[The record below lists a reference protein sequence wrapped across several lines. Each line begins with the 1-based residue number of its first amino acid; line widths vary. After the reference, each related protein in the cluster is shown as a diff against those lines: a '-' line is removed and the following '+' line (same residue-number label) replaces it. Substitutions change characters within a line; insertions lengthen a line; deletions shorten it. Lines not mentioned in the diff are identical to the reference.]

1 MTMKNLIRR
10 TFHLVLTFFALIS
23 PALSQS
29 KTGTTVGQFL
39 LIEPSAR
46 ITAMGNAGVTIFD
59 EASSAYYNPAALGHI
74 LGSDVQFT
82 HSMWLV
88 GISYDYAI
96 ASLRVSQTS
105 SLSLAVTSLNS
116 GEIAVRTVEQP
127 LGTGERYTVSNTAI
141 GLGYGQRITDRF
153 SAGIQVNYIQE
164 TIWHTSLTAFGV
176 NFGTLYQ
183 ISADG
188 MQLGASISNFG
199 TRAKYSGRDLRIR
212 YDFDATRYGDNSSLP
227 GDLLTDEFPLPVV
240 FRVGFGYPIVIN
252 EDNSIRAAIDA
263 FHPSDNSES
272 ISFGG
277 EYLFMKTFAVRAGY
291 QHLFEKDSELGLTAG
306 AGVNYEMS
314 PYTIHFDYAWA
325 AHGRLG
331 DTQRFTLG
339 VLF

>member
-1 MTMKNLIRR
+1 MKNVNQRTVFILLPLIAAMS
-10 TFHLVLTFFALIS
+10 V
-23 PALSQS
+23 ALSQS
-29 KTGTTVGQFL
+29 KTGTTIGQFL

-59 EASSAYYNPAALGHI
+59 EASSAYYNPAALGHMAT
-74 LGSDVQFT
+74 SDVQFT
-82 HSMWLV
+82 HSVWLV
-88 GISYDYAI
+88 DIAYDYAI
-96 ASLRVSQTS
+96 ASARISQTS
-105 SLSLAVTSLNS
+105 SLALSITSLNS

-141 GLGYGQRITDRF
+141 GVGYGQRITDRF
-153 SAGIQVNYIQE
+153 SAGFQINYIQE
-164 TIWHTSLTAFGV
+164 TVWHSSLTAFGV

-199 TRAKYSGRDLRIR
+199 TRAKYSGRDLRVR
-212 YDFDATRYGDNSSLP
+212 YDYDATRYGDNSSIPAELFV
-227 GDLLTDEFPLPVV
+227 DEFSLPVV
-240 FRVGFGYPIVIN
+240 FRVGFGYPITFN
-252 EDNSIRAAIDA
+252 DDNILHVVVDA

-272 ISFGG
+272 VSLGG
-277 EYLFMKTFAVRAGY
+277 EYLFMKTFALRGGY
-291 QHLFEKDSELGLTAG
+291 QRLLEKDSELGLTVG

-314 PYTIHFDYAWA
+314 PYDIHFDYAWA

-339 VLF
+339 VSF

>member
-1 MTMKNLIRR
+1 MKNLIRR
-10 TFHLVLTFFALIS
+10 FFHIALTFLALIS
-23 PALSQS
+23 SALSQS

-59 EASSAYYNPAALGHI
+59 EASSAFYNPAALGHMAT
-74 LGSDVQFT
+74 SDVQFT

-88 GISYDYAI
+88 GIAYDYAI
-96 ASLRVSQTS
+96 ASARISQTS
-105 SLSLAVTSLNS
+105 SLALSITSLNS

-141 GLGYGQRITDRF
+141 GIGYGQRITDRF
-153 SAGIQVNYIQE
+153 SAGIQCNYIQE
-164 TIWHTSLTAFGV
+164 TIWHTGLSAFGV

-199 TRAKYSGRDLRIR
+199 PRAKYSGRDLRVR
-212 YDFDATRYGDNSSLP
+212 YDYDATRYGDNSGIPAELYV
-227 GDLLTDEFPLPVV
+227 DEFSLPVV
-240 FRVGFGYPIVIN
+240 FRVGFGYPIN
-252 EDNSIRAAIDA
+252 LNDDNILHVAIDA

-272 ISFGG
+272 VSFGG
-277 EYLFMKTFAVRAGY
+277 EYLFMETFALRGGY
-291 QHLFEKDSELGLTAG
+291 QRLFEKDSELGLTAG

-314 PYTIHFDYAWA
+314 PYAIHIDYAWA

-339 VLF
+339 VSF

>member
-1 MTMKNLIRR
+1 MTVMP
-10 TFHLVLTFFALIS
+10 V
-23 PALSQS
+23 ALSQS

-59 EASSAYYNPAALGHI
+59 EASSAYYNPAALGRMPT
-74 LGSDVQFT
+74 SDVQFT
-82 HSMWLV
+82 HAMWLV
-88 GISYDYAI
+88 DISYDYAI
-96 ASLRVSQTS
+96 ASVRISQSS
-105 SLSLAVTSLNS
+105 SLALTVTSLNS

-127 LGTGERYTVSNTAI
+127 LGTGESYSVSNTAI

-153 SAGIQVNYIQE
+153 SAGIQVSYIQE
-164 TIWHTSLTAFGV
+164 TIWHSNLAAFGV

-240 FRVGFGYPIVIN
+240 FRVGFGYPIAIN
-252 EDNSIRAAIDA
+252 DDNILRVAIDA

-277 EYLFMKTFAVRAGY
+277 EYLFMKTFALRGGY
-291 QHLFEKDSELGLTAG
+291 QRLFEIDSELGLTFG
-306 AGVNYEMS
+306 AGVNYEMT
-314 PYTIHFDYAWA
+314 PYAIHFDYAWA

-339 VLF
+339 LSF